1 MCLEIYELDPV
12 CFLFAPGLAQ
22 QAALKQ
28 NKLKLDLLTDID
40 MLLLVEKFIRV
51 GICYGICHQYVKANN
66 KGMKEYGKS
75 KESSYFKYWY
85 INNLYELAISFK
97 FPVNDFR
104 WV

>member
-1 MCLEIYELDPV
+1 M
-12 CFLFAPGLAQ
+12 
-22 QAALKQ
+22 KQ

-40 MLLLVEKFIRV
+40 MLLMVEKVIRV
-51 GICYGICHQYVKANN
+51 GICHAIHQYVKANN

-75 KESSYFKYWY
+75 EESSYFKYWY